1 MQSCAQITRQVTLP
15 FWPHTA
21 ASLSEEPSQAWQD
34 KMPCQRV
41 TVIYSEGSWHEELG
55 VYDSDAV
62 LLPGSPRL
70 CSPCPTVPVA
80 GGPPARWEEAC
91 GSQDLIMKRKVT
103 HRVSL

>member
-41 TVIYSEGSWHEELG
+41 TVIYSKGSWHEELG

-62 LLPGSPRL
+62 LLPAAQGCVRHAL
-70 CSPCPTVPVA
+70 L
-80 GGPPARWEEAC
+80 
-91 GSQDLIMKRKVT
+91 SQWQEGLQLDGRRHVGLRT
-103 HRVSL
+103 